1 MRYKGAKTL
10 QLREWRREPTR
21 WWRQHVYIELWT
33 DEILEVFLCF
43 FLLIFVHAFLIL
55 TKEKTTHWT
64 FSLNPH
70 FVLRLCKHWHWTLGV
85 ISCVWEGLCSEICR
99 LLCSLQADISAHV
112 SYHAEAQGSVVV
124 GEPVSAVAHVP
135 DGRGSWHGGE
145 SAHLCAPASAA
156 MREWK
161 RCLTRYTRTG
171 AVHINKKLTQRKCYA
186 PIVLFILMTY
196 VALSAGLVIEV
207 FTWSVPDAIM
217 MKDQVYFQP
226 CL

>member
-1 MRYKGAKTL
+1 M
-10 QLREWRREPTR
+10 
-21 WWRQHVYIELWT
+21 
-33 DEILEVFLCF
+33 EVFLCF
-43 FLLIFVHAFLIL
+43 FLLMFVHAFLIL
-55 TKEKTTHWT
+55 IKKKTTLWT

-85 ISCVWEGLCSEICR
+85 ISCVWESLCSEICC

-124 GEPVSAVAHVP
+124 GEPVPAVAHVP

-171 AVHINKKLTQRKCYA
+171 AVHVNKKLTQRKCYA
-186 PIVLFILMTY
+186 PNCVVYIDDLCCVICRFSRRSVYMVSTWCNHDEGSSVFSALFVVVSLINY
-196 VALSAGLVIEV
+196 
-207 FTWSVPDAIM
+207 WSFEGFYLAHLLI
-217 MKDQVYFQP
+217 
-226 CL
+226 